1 MYTGELISLAV
12 AFSWTATALFA
23 EVASKRMGSLPLNV
37 VRMALS
43 IALLMLTLWLT
54 LGSPYPIMAD
64 GETWLWLS
72 LSGFVGYALGDYC
85 LFQSYVLM
93 GSRFGQLFMTLAS
106 PSAALTAWV
115 LLGESML
122 PLAILGMLITMLG
135 IGMSVL
141 NRAGSSDEADQHPE
155 SSHHRFQLKLPV
167 RGVLFGIGAGMGQG
181 IGLVLSKVGMQYYN
195 AAISACGVTDMEH
208 WLNAEA
214 LFPVSLSFM
223 MPFASTLIRAIT
235 GMVGFSVALWF
246 FTHNA
251 NAKMLHAITDRRAM
265 LCALGAAM
273 FGPFVGV
280 SLSLMATLY
289 TSAGIAQTIM
299 ALTPVLILAPAWLLF
314 HQRVTWLEVVGACI
328 SVFGVALFFV

>member
-1 MYTGELISLAV
+1 MFTGELISLAV

-37 VRMALS
+37 VRMTLS
-43 IALLMLTLWLT
+43 ILLLMLTLWLT
-54 LGSPYPIMAD
+54 LGHPYPIMAD
-64 GETWLWLS
+64 GQTWLWLS

-106 PSAALTAWV
+106 PAAALTAWI
-115 LLGESML
+115 LLGEQMQ
-122 PLAILGMLITMLG
+122 PLAILGMIVTMMG

-141 NRAGSSDEADQHPE
+141 NRGGSAEASQQRAA
-155 SSHHRFQLKLPV
+155 SRRVQLKMPL

-181 IGLVLSKVGMQYYN
+181 IGLVLSKVGMQSYN
-195 AAISACGVTDMEH
+195 ASIAACGVTDMAS

-214 LFPVSLSFM
+214 LFPVSLGFM

-235 GMVGFSVALWF
+235 GLVGFSVALWF
-246 FTHNA
+246 FSRNA
-251 NAKMLHAITDRRAM
+251 NAKMKRALSDRRAVV
-265 LCALGAAM
+265 CALGAAI

-314 HQRVTWLEVVGACI
+314 HQRVTWLEVLGACI
-328 SVFGVALFFV
+328 SVVGVALFFV